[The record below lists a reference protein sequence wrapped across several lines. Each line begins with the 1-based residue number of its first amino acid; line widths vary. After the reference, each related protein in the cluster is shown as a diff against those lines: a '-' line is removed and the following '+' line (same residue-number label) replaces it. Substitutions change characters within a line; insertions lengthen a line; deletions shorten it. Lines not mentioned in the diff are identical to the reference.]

1 MLQPPQEGPMF
12 DLSPTMFHIVIA
24 IVGLLLYLFVWRV
37 TQDLP
42 PAAKVL
48 ARMALFIAAVIPILA
63 AAFFGMTGAT
73 RMKSAGG
80 LELPAPSLARAIA

>member
-1 MLQPPQEGPMF
+1 MF
-12 DLSPTMFHIVIA
+12 DVSPTMFHIIIG

-48 ARMALFIAAVIPILA
+48 ARMALFVAAVIPILA
-63 AAFFGMTGAT
+63 AAFFGLSGAT
-73 RMKSAGG
+73 RQKSA
-80 LELPAPSLARAIA
+80 LLTEPPSPHLQRTIA